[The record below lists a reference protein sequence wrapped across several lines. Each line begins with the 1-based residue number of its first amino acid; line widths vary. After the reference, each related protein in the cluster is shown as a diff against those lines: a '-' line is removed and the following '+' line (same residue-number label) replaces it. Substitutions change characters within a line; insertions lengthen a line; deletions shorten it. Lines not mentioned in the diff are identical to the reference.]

1 MAPPEPADQ
10 SEAAPVSLLPGAW
23 ATAMLGTDQL
33 EVDTDAWTALL
44 DQEAFALRLTPQ
56 GEVETRRRPL
66 TPAGDQSL
74 RTFQPTVVQDDGKSA
89 ISWPLVYQNFEIL
102 FEGQAA
108 SEREWLEEDRQILQQ
123 TLEQLALALHDAY
136 MFANTQQAYAEVERL
151 YQATSRLLEG
161 TEFAQALEVLGE
173 YTILREAR
181 SLYLYAPQLR
191 TPEAGAQAT
200 HVRVRRRAHW
210 PEHVSEGLPA
220 EVQVTVQALPRRMI
234 WGMPPDAE
242 QLPPPLRTALQN
254 APVGALAVIPL
265 LAGADLVGVLVALFE
280 HEAPTLSPREQR
292 VLATVVR
299 QTASYVRSLS
309 LQEGLRFTLELTNR
323 LYRSALNLN
332 QAADFQDILE
342 VLLAH
347 TPLGQGAT
355 TAGFF
360 LFDPPLTEQ
369 ESPRWGVHMASMAFG
384 RPHQPEFPRIP
395 FVPTFEM
402 ALLSEGPFLLEDR
415 EAEEAF
421 RTTLLAGQPY
431 IVEDVDADTVIA
443 KVILREYKKRYQAR
457 SAIIVPLRVTDAVIG
472 MVFAVY
478 PHARLWDG
486 EELQEIMVAAAQAA
500 VRARSLHLLQVSERR
515 ARQLETASV
524 IARDIGRTLSLE
536 TLLTRAVQLIRERF
550 GFYHA
555 TVFLLDERGEYAEAR
570 AATGEAGRVMLRSGH
585 KLRVGSRSVVGQTVA
600 RGEPVVVNDVRVNPI
615 HRPNPLLPDTLA
627 EAGFPLRVG
636 DRVIGVLDVQATRT
650 YAFTPEDVQVLQ
662 LLADQLAVAVE
673 NARAYELARRALQDM
688 RRADE
693 LKSQFLASMS
703 HELRTPLNSIIGF
716 SRIILKGID
725 GPITDLQRQDLE
737 AIFNAGQHLLSLIND
752 ILDLSKIEAGKMELT
767 FTEVDVA
774 EMVQDVLTTTQALVK
789 DKPVQLEADI
799 EPDLPP
805 LRVDAKRFRQI
816 LLNLLSNAAKFTKEG
831 HIRVRAY
838 REVDPLTAYTE
849 VVLAVED
856 TGPGIAPEHVE
867 RLFQP
872 FYQVDNSLTR
882 EVGGTGLGLAITRNL
897 VELHGGRIW
906 VESEIGRGSTFYV
919 AFPVTA
925 GETGQAEDFLL
936 VYDPDEAALQVLR
949 RHFAVRGYRVVQ
961 VQHLSELIAR
971 AQSLRPLAVFVNPF
985 LPRQLGIEALLEL
998 KKREETRYIPTYF
1011 LAVDATSG
1019 RVFSPRAHVLL
1030 TKPLQREDIV
1040 YLQTLLGLP
1049 NARWALVDRHA
1060 QHLQHIVELLEDLGV
1075 TDIVADTSGRIPD
1088 LPSDQPVIFVWD
1100 LLAPMP
1106 DLGFLQMLQQQV
1118 LGETQRLVVAMVDAQ
1133 VDAETGAA
1141 LEERLHVLQKTC
1153 TYPLSEAL
1161 RYLEGV
1167 LYHLAARRTAGDG
1180 AA

>member
-10 SEAAPVSLLPGAW
+10 SEAAPAGLLPSAW

-44 DQEAFALRLTPQ
+44 DQEAFALRLNPQ
-56 GEVETRRRPL
+56 GTIETRHRPL

-74 RTFQPTVVQDDGKSA
+74 RTFQPAVAQDDGKSA
-89 ISWPLVYQNFEIL
+89 ISWPVVYQNFEIL
-102 FEGQAA
+102 FEGQAP

-161 TEFAQALEVLGE
+161 TEFVHALQVLAQYTALGE
-173 YTILREAR
+173 AYG
-181 SLYLYAPQLR
+181 LYLYVPQLR
-191 TPEAGAQAT
+191 SPEMTAQPMQA
-200 HVRVRRRAHW
+200 RVLLRARW
-210 PEHVSEGLPA
+210 PEHAPDTLPH
-220 EVQVTVQALPRRMI
+220 EVRVASHALPRQMM
-234 WGMPPDAE
+234 WGLRPDDE
-242 QLPPPLRTALQN
+242 RLPEILRQALKDAQ
-254 APVGALAVIPL
+254 VGALTAIPL
-265 LAGADLVGVLVALFE
+265 LAGPDLVGVLVALFE
-280 HEAPTLSPREQR
+280 HEAPTPSPREQR
-292 VLATVVR
+292 VLTTVMR
-299 QTASYVRSLS
+299 QAASYVRSLA
-309 LQEGLRFTLELTNR
+309 LQEDLRFTLELTNR

-332 QAADFQDILE
+332 QAADFQDILG
-342 VLLAH
+342 VLLDH
-347 TPLGQGAT
+347 TPLGREPT
-355 TAGFF
+355 TAGIY

-369 ESPRWGVHMASMAFG
+369 ESPRWGVHKASVAFG
-384 RPHQPEFPRIP
+384 RPHQPVLPRIP
-395 FVPTFEM
+395 FVPSFE
-402 ALLSEGPFLLEDR
+402 LVLISEGPFLLEDR

-421 RTTLLAGQPY
+421 RATMLAGRPY
-431 IVEDVDADTVIA
+431 IVEDVERDTVIS
-443 KVILREYKKRYQAR
+443 KVILSEYKQRFQAR
-457 SAIIVPLRVTDAVIG
+457 SAIIVPLRVSDAIIG
-472 MVFAVY
+472 MVFAAY
-478 PHARLWDG
+478 PATHPWTN
-486 EELQEIMVAAAQAA
+486 EQLQEIMVAAAQAA

-585 KLRVGSRSVVGQTVA
+585 KLRVGSKSVVGQTVA
-600 RGEPVVVNDVRVNPI
+600 RGEPVVVNDVRFNPI

-636 DRVIGVLDVQATRT
+636 DRVIGVLDVQSRQA
-650 YAFTPEDVQVLQ
+650 YAFTNEDVQVLQ

-774 EMVQDVLTTTQALVK
+774 AMVQDVLTTTQALVK
-789 DKPVQLEADI
+789 GKPVRLEADI

-856 TGPGIAPEHVE
+856 TGPGIAPEHAE

-925 GETGQAEDFLL
+925 GEAGQTEDFLL
-936 VYDPDEAALQVLR
+936 VYDPSDATLQIFR
-949 RHFAVRGYRVVQ
+949 RHFAVRGYRIVQ
-961 VQHLSELIAR
+961 VQHLSELTAR
-971 AQSLRPLAVFVNPF
+971 AQALRPLAIFINPF
-985 LPRQLGIEALLEL
+985 LPRQQGIEALLEL
-998 KKREETRYIPTYF
+998 KKREETRYISTYF
-1011 LAVDATSG
+1011 LSMDAESG
-1019 RVFSPRAHVLL
+1019 QVFNPRVHVLL
-1030 TKPLQREDIV
+1030 TKPLQREDIA
-1040 YLQTLLGLP
+1040 YLQALLGAP
-1049 NARWALVDRHA
+1049 DAQWVLVDRHA
-1060 QHLQHIVELLEDLGV
+1060 QHLQHMRELLEDLGV
-1075 TDIVADTSGRIPD
+1075 TDIVADTEGHSPD
-1088 LPSDQPVIFVWD
+1088 LPHGRPAVFVWD
-1100 LLAPMP
+1100 MLAPLP
-1106 DLGFLQMLQQQV
+1106 DAHFIQTLQQQV
-1118 LGETQRLVVAMVDAQ
+1118 LSESQRLVVAMVDAQ

-1141 LEERLHVLQKTC
+1141 LEERLHTLQKAC
-1153 TYPLSEAL
+1153 TYPLNDAL

-1167 LYHLAARRTAGDG
+1167 LYYLAARRAAEDG
-1180 AA
+1180 EA